1 MSRPIIL
8 VTPSTHAAGAEFPD
22 HSISVSSR
30 YLEAVLDAGGLP
42 LALPQ
47 LTHRGRLAEYL
58 ERVDGVLLTGGD
70 DIHPRLYWPAV
81 RQSLV

>member
-30 YLEAVLDAGGLP
+30 YLEAVLDAGG
-42 LALPQ
+42 
-47 LTHRGRLAEYL
+47 RLWL
-58 ERVDGVLLTGGD
+58 CLNSPIGVG
-70 DIHPRLYWPAV
+70 WPSIWSEPMA
-81 RQSLV
+81 SC